1 VRTVKDRLA
10 SWRHSAHTATIER
23 RSKVIDGRIHDA
35 RRAEK
40 RRMKPAQGKEIAAF
54 IDVLRA
60 NPDGRLFRAG
70 ILLSDATRT
79 GHNAAFATFLPASE
93 LEQSAFV
100 AFSSKNGLHRAARR
114 LAGKPDARAGRRAV
128 Q

>member
-100 AFSSKNGLHRAARR
+100 AFSSKNGPHHASSRP
-114 LAGKPDARAGRRAV
+114 AGKPGA
-128 Q
+128 